1 VHRISKTSLGTL
13 DFRISNSDIFSLPAG
28 GVGFASGLEARRE
41 TYSDNRDNR
50 LDGTTTYTDSV
61 SGIRYGTD
69 IMGASPSPD
78 VKARRTVVSAYAE
91 LAVPV
96 ISEDMEIPLV
106 QSIDLQF
113 AARDEHYSDFGNVF
127 KSKVAGAWTVI
138 DGIKLRSAWSQNF
151 RAPNLAQ
158 FYSAGTQVANTRTDF
173 AACRL
178 NPTTACSGIST
189 LEIRS
194 GNQNLTPENGETLS
208 AGVIVQPFSNL
219 TFTVDYWSL
228 RSKGVIGLQ
237 GAQNQILFDLLERLG
252 GRSNPNVVRLAP
264 VGTQVIGTID
274 SVKDDYFN
282 LGLRELE
289 GLDFGVS
296 YDVRNTLLGSF
307 NIDLNASKLLT
318 YEQSASELQAQL
330 IAANAAGTLGTGV
343 TITQAGSQ
351 IQVNGNPEWRMSG
364 NLTWKS
370 GPVSAGVLVNYVGAV
385 FDTGTIKVADQFFK
399 LPSVT
404 TVNTYVQYRAGE
416 DQGAFSGT
424 RFRVGARNLFDK
436 QPPLASTNYG
446 FLGSLHDAVG
456 RFVYFELSKE
466 F

>member
-1 VHRISKTSLGTL
+1 
-13 DFRISNSDIFSLPAG
+13 
-28 GVGFASGLEARRE
+28 
-41 TYSDNRDNR
+41 
-50 LDGTTTYTDSV
+50 
-61 SGIRYGTD
+61 
-69 IMGASPSPD
+69 
-78 VKARRTVVSAYAE
+78 
-91 LAVPV
+91 
-96 ISEDMEIPLV
+96 
-106 QSIDLQF
+106 
-113 AARDEHYSDFGNVF
+113 
-127 KSKVAGAWTVI
+127 
-138 DGIKLRSAWSQNF
+138 
-151 RAPNLAQ
+151 
-158 FYSAGTQVANTRTDF
+158 
-173 AACRL
+173 
-178 NPTTACSGIST
+178 
-189 LEIRS
+189 
-194 GNQNLTPENGETLS
+194 
-208 AGVIVQPFSNL
+208 
-219 TFTVDYWSL
+219 
-228 RSKGVIGLQ
+228 
-237 GAQNQILFDLLERLG
+237 
-252 GRSNPNVVRLAP
+252 
-264 VGTQVIGTID
+264 
-274 SVKDDYFN
+274 
-282 LGLRELE
+282 
-289 GLDFGVS
+289 
-296 YDVRNTLLGSF
+296 VRNTLIGSF

-370 GPVSAGVLVNYVGAV
+370 GPVSAGLLVNYVGAV

-399 LPSVT
+399 LDSVT

>member
-1 VHRISKTSLGTL
+1 
-13 DFRISNSDIFSLPAG
+13 
-28 GVGFASGLEARRE
+28 
-41 TYSDNRDNR
+41 
-50 LDGTTTYTDSV
+50 
-61 SGIRYGTD
+61 
-69 IMGASPSPD
+69 
-78 VKARRTVVSAYAE
+78 
-91 LAVPV
+91 
-96 ISEDMEIPLV
+96 MEIPLI
-106 QSIDLQF
+106 QSIDLQL

-127 KSKVAGAWTVI
+127 KTKVAGAWTVM

-178 NPTTACSGIST
+178 NPLTTCSGIST
-189 LEIRS
+189 LEVRS

-208 AGVIVQPFSNL
+208 AGVIVQPFRNL
-219 TFTVDYWSL
+219 TFTADYWSL

-237 GAQNQILFDLLERLG
+237 GAQNQILFDLLERLS

-264 VGTQVIGTID
+264 VDTQLFGTID
-274 SVKDDYFN
+274 YVKDDYFN

-296 YDVRNTLLGSF
+296 YDVRNTLIGSF
-307 NIDLNASKLLT
+307 NIDINASKLLK

-351 IQVNGNPEWRMSG
+351 IQVNGNPEWRLSG

-385 FDTGTIKVADQFFK
+385 FDTGTIQVNNQFFK

-404 TVNTYVQYRAGE
+404 TVNTYVQYRAGD

-424 RFRVGARNLFDK
+424 RFRIGARNLFDT